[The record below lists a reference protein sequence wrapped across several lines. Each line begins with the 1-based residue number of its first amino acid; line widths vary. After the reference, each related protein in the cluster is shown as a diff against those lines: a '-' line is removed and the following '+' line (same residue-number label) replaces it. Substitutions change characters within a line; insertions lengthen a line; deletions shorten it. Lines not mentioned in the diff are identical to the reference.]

1 MTYFFGTE
9 SLCDV
14 VKRIKLQL
22 EAAGVSCHPQHLPG
36 ANRLQSDVTAIADS
50 GAVILVI
57 TNNPSPYYQ
66 QVVGLCV
73 NAKHKTDKTII
84 PVFSGVTRDK
94 ADNLLE
100 TPAYMPLVLIQ
111 HVLHEEPGAIERVIS
126 CIKEPAICEYSDIKE
141 PAICEYSDIKEP
153 AICEYSDIKDPA
165 ICEYSEDF
173 SPS

>member
-36 ANRLQSDVTAIADS
+36 ANRLQSDGTAIADS

-57 TNNPSPYYQ
+57 TKKPSPYYQ

-73 NAKHKTDKTII
+73 NAKYQTDKPII
-84 PVFSGVTRDK
+84 PVFSGVTQDEAKR
-94 ADNLLE
+94 LLE
-100 TPAYMPLVLIQ
+100 MPAYMAFENTEHDLY
-111 HVLHEEPGAIERVIS
+111 EEPGSMERVIS
-126 CIKEPAICEYSDIKE
+126 CIKEPAICEYSDIQQPE
-141 PAICEYSDIKEP
+141 ICEYSDIKEP
-153 AICEYSDIKDPA
+153 AIC
-165 ICEYSEDF
+165 
-173 SPS
+173 